1 MRKQKR
7 SSGLPTGTAP
17 ACIQTV
23 AVGGLVPLVLSQA
36 VSPLP
41 QFVQT
46 IIFLAVLFLAVIV
59 HEVSHGL
66 VAERLGDPTARRMGR
81 LTLNP
86 IPHID
91 LFGTIIIPAFLL
103 IRGSRFM
110 IGWAK
115 PVPVDIRRFRNPLR
129 DFAITSLGGPV
140 SNLLQVVA
148 YVVLFRIYA
157 AAGLPYWVGFVAYA
171 GALVNLLLALFNLIP
186 IPPLDGSRLVAAM
199 LPTDL
204 AVRYLSIDRFGFMI
218 IFALLF
224 LGVFRGLVGFCN
236 ATVVAILG

>member
-1 MRKQKR
+1 MRDR
-7 SSGLPTGTAP
+7 RRVSGLTDRIARVSVHGA
-17 ACIQTV
+17 V
-23 AVGGLVPLVLSQA
+23 VGGILPLVLTQS

-41 QFVQT
+41 AAVQK
-46 IIFLAVLFLAVIV
+46 IIFLVVLFLAIII

-91 LFGTIIIPAFLL
+91 LFGSIIIPAFLL
-103 IRGSRFM
+103 ISGARFV

-129 DFAITSLGGPV
+129 DFAITALGGPV
-140 SNLLQVVA
+140 SNLLQVVV
-148 YVVLFRIYA
+148 YVVLFRIA
-157 AAGLPYWVGFVAYA
+157 VAMDLPLWVGFVAYA
-171 GALVNLLLALFNLIP
+171 GALINLLLALFNLIP

-204 AVRYLSIDRFGFMI
+204 AVQYLSIERFGFII
-218 IFALLF
+218 IFGLLW
-224 LGVFRGLVGFCN
+224 LGAFRGLVVFSD
-236 ATVVAILG
+236 AIVRGILA